1 MRRAKLMMIVVC
13 GIGTAAAAAGVRLAA
28 QPEPYKPIMKS
39 DAPYELILPPGT
51 YQTLIL
57 AFEGGA
63 NTKLLK
69 ATLEAPSGHMT
80 VLVPAGQTLVLPLS
94 SARGD
99 GWTIT
104 QPVTIKLT
112 QPAGQV
118 HATAIAP
125 AGPVKLAAK

>member
-1 MRRAKLMMIVVC
+1 MHRIKLMTLGAC
-13 GIGTAAAAAGVRLAA
+13 GIALASVATVRLAA
-28 QPEPYKPIMKS
+28 QPEPYKPIMKN
-39 DAPYELILPPGT
+39 DAPYELSLPPGT
-51 YQTLIL
+51 YHSLIL

-69 ATLEAPSGHMT
+69 ATLEAPSGHLT
-80 VLVPAGQTLVLPLS
+80 LLIPAGETLIVPLS
-94 SARGD
+94 GSS

-104 QPVTIKLT
+104 QPVTLKLT
-112 QPAGQV
+112 QPAAQV